1 MGTSAISHL
10 KYDLDNYAIALKRV
24 ANLAASFFLEDAII
38 RMKYIKEIDDYINE
52 MNYRF
57 QQTFDPNERMR
68 IVNDVKAEADM
79 AEREYQLLRQ
89 GDYTKYFST
98 EIFEDQGVLKY
109 AKIGGGVV
117 AGGAQIY
124 SGSVLVNVGRRLN
137 SKSFK
142 SIGVMLIAH
151 GANNMYESISPIL
164 FEHSK
169 AGYLRRF
176 YRKSANVLGYDNNT
190 GDWIYSAAD
199 LAVTII
205 AAVDTPVLVQ
215 NRNRLIPKGWFEK
228 PGTGRLFNSIN
239 QDYIPKLQKMNKAMK
254 FFQIG
259 NSGYKVTTELILG
272 GYKYQDE

>member
-117 AGGAQIY
+117 AGGAQII
-124 SGSVLVNVGRRLN
+124 SGYALTRTGTALN
-137 SKSFK
+137 SKFFK
-142 SIGVMLIAH
+142 TMGVTLFAH
-151 GANNMYESISPIL
+151 GLNNTYESISPVL
-164 FEHSK
+164 FEHQEV
-169 AGYLRRF
+169 GYLRKL
-176 YRKSANVLGYDNNT
+176 YRKSAKVLGYDKYT
-190 GDWIYSAAD
+190 GDWIYSAVD
-199 LAVTII
+199 LSVTII
-205 AAVDTPVLVQ
+205 SAFETPVLVQ

-228 PGTGRLFNSIN
+228 PGTGRLFNSVD
-239 QDYIPKLQKMNKAMK
+239 QDYIPKLQKMNKAMRLYQK
-254 FFQIG
+254 V
-259 NSGYKVTTELILG
+259 NSAYKITVEFGLG
-272 GYKYQDE
+272 GYEYQDD

>member
-117 AGGAQIY
+117 AGGAQII
-124 SGSVLVNVGRRLN
+124 SGYALTRTGTALN
-137 SKSFK
+137 SKFFK
-142 SIGVMLIAH
+142 TMGVTLFAH
-151 GANNMYESISPIL
+151 GLNNTYESISPVL
-164 FEHSK
+164 FEHQEV
-169 AGYLRRF
+169 GYLRKL
-176 YRKSANVLGYDNNT
+176 YRKSAKVLGYDKYT
-190 GDWIYSAAD
+190 GDWVYSAVD
-199 LAVTII
+199 LSVTII
-205 AAVDTPVLVQ
+205 SAFETPVLVQ

-228 PGTGRLFNSIN
+228 PGTGRLFNSID
-239 QDYIPKLQKMNKAMK
+239 QDHVPRVQKMNKAMK
-254 FFQIG
+254 LFQKG
-259 NSGYKVTTELILG
+259 NALYKVTAELGLG
-272 GYKYQDE
+272 GYKYQDD